1 MKYLHPPLIIVLAL
15 LLVTQFATAQ
25 SWDKD
30 YFFHSFDQKENIPD
44 PAEFMGFAPG
54 EWHPNHLQVELYLEA
69 LADAS
74 PRVKRVEIGR
84 SHENRPMSVLLIT
97 SPENHE
103 RLEAIRLCHL
113 AQIDPGNYQCDED
126 ALNPLVLY
134 QAYTSHGNEPSGT
147 GAALLY
153 AWYLT
158 SSNEPGIEA
167 MLEETVIILD
177 ACMNPD
183 GYDRFVSWV
192 NRNRGTGSQLVSDP
206 NNDEFHE
213 PWPRSRTNH
222 YWFDLNRDWLPVQHP
237 ESIGK
242 IRMFQSWKPHVL
254 TDHHEMGSNATY
266 FFQPGIPS
274 RTNPMTP
281 DINQELTAAIAEYH
295 AEALDKDGVPYYTRE
310 RFDDYYYGKGSTY
323 PDIQGCVGILFEQAS
338 SRGHVQQTIHGEL
351 TFAETIRNQLSTTL
365 STLRASYDLRD
376 ELKTYQTE
384 FFRGAIRDGRSRGS
398 SGYVIDGGSDLYRSG
413 HFVKMMLTHDIEV
426 YAHHKG
432 EVRKYFVP
440 FDQLR
445 YNLVKTIFE
454 TVHEFPDSLFYDVS
468 TWTMPMAF
476 GLESRVE
483 MIRQGE
489 LQRWEK
495 LDFQTFEIPDTYRP
509 FDPSGTAYLFR
520 WNDFRAPGLLHRLL
534 SEGLKAKVAFEPFS
548 TTTTDGLTEFD
559 RGTILLLPGIQDM
572 SAEEMHQ
579 LIDRE
584 SEEAG
589 IRVYSGTGG
598 LSRSG
603 PDLGSPTFRM
613 IDLPKILMV
622 TGPGI
627 NGNKAGE
634 MWYYFDRH
642 LNVPITRVSTERLG
656 RIDLLDYDVII
667 LPSIWGMGSEE
678 GIRDNL
684 RDFLNVGNTLILEGS
699 ASRWATSGNLSNVDI
714 TNLDSRPERIANYS
728 NIGDAFGALAVG
740 GCILRAEG
748 DLSNPLLFGYEN
760 ENFYI
765 FKRKRWVLSTPE
777 NHLAAPL
784 RYGADP
790 LASGYLHER
799 HQRALPNQ
807 ASVVVENSGRGK
819 IIHLSDGTF
828 FRGYWYGNAHIL
840 SNAVFFGS
848 MIDRRA
854 GL

>member
-1 MKYLHPPLIIVLAL
+1 MKFLCPSLILTIVLL
-15 LLVTQFATAQ
+15 LPIQPAIGQ

-30 YFFHSFDQKENIPD
+30 YFFHAFDRKENIPD

-74 PRVKRVEIGR
+74 PRAKRVLISR
-84 SHENRPMSVLLIT
+84 SHENRPMSVLVIT

-103 RLEAIRLCHL
+103 RLEALRQCHL
-113 AQIDPGNYQCDED
+113 ARIDRDNFQCEDD
-126 ALNPLVLY
+126 ALDPLVLY

-158 SSNEPGIEA
+158 SSREPGIRS

-192 NRNRGTGSQLVSDP
+192 NRNRGTGAQLVSDP
-206 NNDEFHE
+206 NDDEFHE

-254 TDHHEMGSNATY
+254 ADHHEMGSNATY

-281 DINQELTAAIAEYH
+281 AINQELTAAIANYH
-295 AEALDKDGVPYYTRE
+295 AEALDRDGVPYYSKE

-338 SRGHVQQTIHGEL
+338 SRGHIQQTIHGEL
-351 TFAETIRNQLSTTL
+351 SFAETIRNQLNTSL
-365 STLRASYDLRD
+365 STLRGSYALRD
-376 ELKTYQTE
+376 ELKSYQRE
-384 FFRGAIRDGRSRGS
+384 FFSEALNEGRRHGGA
-398 SGYVIDGGSDLYRSG
+398 GYLIEGGTDLYRSG
-413 HFVKMMLTHDIEV
+413 HFVQMMLTHEIEV
-426 YAHHKG
+426 YAHQDH
-432 EVRKYFVP
+432 ETLRYFVP
-440 FDQLR
+440 FDQIR
-445 YNLVKTIFE
+445 HQLVRTIFE

-476 GLESRVE
+476 GLESTVE
-483 MIRQGE
+483 MIRPGE
-489 LQRWEK
+489 LQQWEK
-495 LDFQTFEIPDTYRP
+495 LNFHTFDIPGTYRP
-509 FDPSGTAYLFR
+509 FKASNTAYLIR
-520 WNDFRAPGLLHRLL
+520 WNDFRSPGLLHRLL
-534 SEGLKAKVAFEPFS
+534 DEGLKAKVAFEPFS
-548 TTTTDGLTEFD
+548 VSTTDGVTEFE
-559 RGTILLLPGIQDM
+559 RGSILILPGIQEM
-572 SAEEMHQ
+572 SAEKTHEI
-579 LIDRE
+579 IDRE
-584 SEEAG
+584 SKAVG
-589 IRVYSGTGG
+589 IRVYSGMGG
-598 LSRSG
+598 MSHSG

-613 IDLPKILMV
+613 VELPKILMV
-622 TGPGI
+622 TGAGI

-634 MWYYFDRH
+634 IWFYFDRH
-642 LNVPITRVSTERLG
+642 LNIPITRVSTERLD
-656 RIDLLDYDVII
+656 RIDLSAYNVII
-667 LPSIWGMGSEE
+667 LPSTWGMSSEE
-678 GIRDNL
+678 DIRDKL
-684 RDFLNVGNTLILEGS
+684 RQFVASGNTLILEGS
-699 ASRWATSGNLSNVDI
+699 ASRWAVSGKLSNVDI
-714 TNLDSRPERIANYS
+714 TNLVSRPEKVTNYS
-728 NIGDAFGALAVG
+728 NINNAYGALAVG

-748 DLSNPLLFGYEN
+748 DLSNPLLFGYES

-765 FKRKRWVLSTPE
+765 FKRKRWVLSAPE

-784 RYGADP
+784 RYSADP

-799 HQRALPNQ
+799 HQRAIPNQ
-807 ASVVVENSGRGK
+807 ASILVENSGRGK

-828 FRGYWYGNAHIL
+828 FRGYWFGNAHIL
-840 SNAVFFGS
+840 SNAVFFGG